1 MPENLW
7 LSFAFLAASIY
18 ATLSLVDK
26 IVLDRDS
33 TGPISTTAL
42 SGFSM
47 MATFIVAGIMTENTG
62 FESTTLSSELLL
74 AMGIGIL
81 GGFAYVLSLWTYF
94 IGLEKS
100 EVSRFIP
107 LLSLDL
113 IIVLVLAFVL
123 LGEGFQ
129 PVVYVGVFVIFLGT
143 VLISLDDASLTA
155 GFKSKQALFWGL
167 LVAGTTAALQLIL
180 EFMTAHLS
188 LFGIMFWV
196 GIGGVLSLCGLLAW
210 KLVQAGRLPSGALE
224 PVVSVQGGVLFV
236 RGGFIAVAYYAFV
249 LALETG
255 PVSIAV
261 AVLKLDVF
269 LVFFGALVLSKIA
282 PAILHEPTNRRILA
296 QKFTA
301 SGLIVGGVVIIQT
314 VTA

>member
-1 MPENLW
+1 MAENLW
-7 LSFAFLAASIY
+7 LSYAFLAASIY

-26 IVLDRDS
+26 VILDREAA
-33 TGPISTTAL
+33 GPISTTAL

-47 MATFIVAGIMTENTG
+47 MLTFVAAGLLTGNTG
-62 FESTTLSSELLL
+62 LEATAISTELLITI
-74 AMGIGIL
+74 GIGIL
-81 GGFAYVLSLWTYF
+81 GGVTYVLSLWTYF

-129 PVVYVGVFVIFLGT
+129 PIVYVGVFIIFFGT
-143 VLISLDDASLTA
+143 VLISLDASNLRG
-155 GFKSKQALFWGL
+155 GFKSKQALFWGVV
-167 LVAGTTAALQLIL
+167 VAGTTAALQLIL
-180 EFMTAHLS
+180 GYMTAHLT
-188 LFGIMFWV
+188 LFAIMFWV
-196 GIGGVLSLCGLLAW
+196 GVGGIVSLAALLLW
-210 KLVQAGRLPSGALE
+210 KLIQSDAVPTEALK
-224 PVVSVQGGVLFV
+224 SAATAQGGVLLT
-236 RGGFIAVAYYAFV
+236 RGVFIAIAYYTFV
-249 LALETG
+249 LAIETG

-261 AVLKLDVF
+261 AILKLDVF
-269 LVFFGALVLSKIA
+269 MVFFGALVLSKIA
-282 PAILHEPTNRRILA
+282 PAVLYEPIDRRILV

-301 SGLIVGGVVIIQT
+301 SGLIVGGVVIIQS

>member
-1 MPENLW
+1 MAENLW
-7 LSFAFLAASIY
+7 LSYAFLAASIY

-26 IVLDRDS
+26 IILDREAA
-33 TGPISTTAL
+33 GPISTTAL

-47 MATFIVAGIMTENTG
+47 MLTFVVAGLFTGNTG
-62 FESTTLSSELLL
+62 FESATMSTEFLLTI
-74 AMGIGIL
+74 GIGVL
-81 GGFAYVLSLWTYF
+81 GGATYVLSLWTYF

-123 LGEGFQ
+123 LGEGFE
-129 PVVYVGVFVIFLGT
+129 PIVYVGVFVIFFGT
-143 VLISLDDASLTA
+143 VLISLDASDLGG

-167 LVAGTTAALQLIL
+167 VVAGTTAALQLIL
-180 EFMTAHLS
+180 GFMTAHLT
-188 LFGIMFWV
+188 LFAIMFWI
-196 GIGGVLSLCGLLAW
+196 GIGGVLSLALLLAW
-210 KLVQAGRLPSGALE
+210 KAIQADTVPTGAVKSVATAQGLVLLTR
-224 PVVSVQGGVLFV
+224 GV
-236 RGGFIAVAYYAFV
+236 FIAIAYYTFV
-249 LALETG
+249 LAIETG

-261 AVLKLDVF
+261 AILKLDVF

-282 PAILHEPTNRRILA
+282 PAVLYEPTDRRILI

-301 SGLIVGGVVIIQT
+301 SGLIVGGVVIIQS

>member
-1 MPENLW
+1 MAENLW
-7 LSFAFLAASIY
+7 LSYAFLAASIY

-26 IVLDRDS
+26 VILDREAA
-33 TGPISTTAL
+33 GPISTTAL

-47 MATFIVAGIMTENTG
+47 MLTFVAGGLLTGNTG
-62 FESTTLSSELLL
+62 LEATAISTELLITI
-74 AMGIGIL
+74 GIGIL
-81 GGFAYVLSLWTYF
+81 GGVTYVLSLWTYF

-129 PVVYVGVFVIFLGT
+129 PIVYVGVFIIFFGT
-143 VLISLDDASLTA
+143 VLISLDASNLRG
-155 GFKSKQALFWGL
+155 GFKSKQALFWGVV
-167 LVAGTTAALQLIL
+167 VAGTTAALQLIL
-180 EFMTAHLS
+180 GYMTAHLT
-188 LFGIMFWV
+188 LFAIMFWV
-196 GIGGVLSLCGLLAW
+196 GVGGIVSLAALLLW
-210 KLVQAGRLPSGALE
+210 KLVQSDAVPTEAVKSAAT
-224 PVVSVQGGVLFV
+224 VQGGVLLT
-236 RGGFIAVAYYAFV
+236 RGVFIAIAYYTFV
-249 LALETG
+249 LAIETG

-261 AVLKLDVF
+261 AILKLDVF
-269 LVFFGALVLSKIA
+269 MVFFGALVLSKIA
-282 PAILHEPTNRRILA
+282 PAVLYEPIDRRILV

-301 SGLIVGGVVIIQT
+301 SGLIVGGVVIIQS

>member
-1 MPENLW
+1 MAENLW
-7 LSFAFLAASIY
+7 LSYAFLAASIY

-26 IVLDRDS
+26 VILDREAA
-33 TGPISTTAL
+33 GPISTTAL

-47 MATFIVAGIMTENTG
+47 MLTFVAAGLLTGNTG
-62 FESTTLSSELLL
+62 LEATAISTELLITI
-74 AMGIGIL
+74 GIGIL
-81 GGFAYVLSLWTYF
+81 GGVTYVLSLWTYF

-129 PVVYVGVFVIFLGT
+129 PIVYVGVFIIFFGT
-143 VLISLDDASLTA
+143 VLISLDASNLRG
-155 GFKSKQALFWGL
+155 GFKSKQALFWGVV
-167 LVAGTTAALQLIL
+167 VAGTTAALQLIL
-180 EFMTAHLS
+180 GYMTAHLT
-188 LFGIMFWV
+188 LFAIMFWV
-196 GIGGVLSLCGLLAW
+196 GVGGIVSLAALLLW
-210 KLVQAGRLPSGALE
+210 KLVQSDAVPTEAVKSAAT
-224 PVVSVQGGVLFV
+224 VQGGVLLT
-236 RGGFIAVAYYAFV
+236 RGVFIAIAYYTFV
-249 LALETG
+249 LAIETG

-261 AVLKLDVF
+261 AILKLDVF
-269 LVFFGALVLSKIA
+269 MVFFGALVLSKIA
-282 PAILHEPTNRRILA
+282 PAVLYEPIDRRILV

-301 SGLIVGGVVIIQT
+301 SGLIVGGVVIIQS

>member
-1 MPENLW
+1 MAENLW
-7 LSFAFLAASIY
+7 LSYAFLAASIY

-26 IVLDRDS
+26 VILDREAS
-33 TGPISTTAL
+33 GPLTTTVL

-47 MATFIVAGIMTENTG
+47 MGTFIIAGLVTG
-62 FESTTLSSELLL
+62 NAGLESATVSSQFLLTI
-74 AMGIGIL
+74 GIGIL
-81 GGFAYVLSLWTYF
+81 GGVTYVLSLWTYF

-129 PVVYVGVFVIFLGT
+129 PPVYVGVFIIFFGT
-143 VLISLDDASLTA
+143 VLISLDASNLKG

-167 LVAGTTAALQLIL
+167 VVAGTTAVLQLIL
-180 EFMTAHLS
+180 GYMTSQLT
-188 LFGIMFWV
+188 LFAIMFWV
-196 GIGGVLSLCGLLAW
+196 GVGGVLSLVVLLAW
-210 KLVQAGRLPSGALE
+210 KQIQADTAIETLRSAATIQGAVLLTR
-224 PVVSVQGGVLFV
+224 GV
-236 RGGFIAVAYYAFV
+236 FIGVAYYTFV
-249 LALETG
+249 LAIENG

-261 AVLKLDVF
+261 AILKLDVF

-282 PAILHEPTNRRILA
+282 PAVLYEPVTRRILI

-301 SGLIVGGVVIIQT
+301 SALIVGGVVIIQT